1 MVIRKQFSN
10 DAIETGHNQYLPLTL
25 DHSAMIIGLV
35 VSFSITYIYQ
45 YFFGNP
51 DKLKD
56 DQFVDEDAEKY
67 YQTLP
72 GIIQKRLYARECYH
86 EAEFGNKTMSE
97 DACEQ
102 LRTSQ

>member
-1 MVIRKQFSN
+1 M
-10 DAIETGHNQYLPLTL
+10 L
-25 DHSAMIIGLV
+25 IGLL
-35 VSFSITYIYQ
+35 VSLTITYTYQ
-45 YFFGNP
+45 YFFGNGE
-51 DKLKD
+51 KLKD

-72 GIIQKRLYARECYH
+72 GIMQKRLYARECYH

-102 LRTSQ
+102 LRTSK